1 MTSSYPTFTCTISH
15 IIKPERKITHD
26 LQSLTLQTRLFFMV
40 KFIITTEIKGLC
52 PRSCHCSVE
61 GAVREERGRR
71 ERGKMEGP
79 AGMEGGRERGKSK
92 RGSDGMYDGGGG
104 ACRNEGMEGGRQGGN
119 GGRVEEEGVTECT
132 TGRERGGGKL
142 PALRSPFNAMDI

>member
-1 MTSSYPTFTCTISH
+1 MRRG
-15 IIKPERKITHD
+15 EEGREGRWRG
-26 LQSLTLQTRLFFMV
+26 LQEWR
-40 KFIITTEIKGLC
+40 
-52 PRSCHCSVE
+52 
-61 GAVREERGRR
+61 
-71 ERGKMEGP
+71 
-79 AGMEGGRERGKSK
+79 EGGRERGKSK